1 MRLRGFAGISAL
13 GELRRAAGGL
23 EAVLFISHR
32 LSSTQFCD
40 RVVYLENGR
49 VAEEGTHRELL
60 ERGGKYAELFEI
72 QSSYYKDK
80 TDQEE
85 PS

>member
-1 MRLRGFAGISAL
+1 M
-13 GELRRAAGGL
+13 
-23 EAVLFISHR
+23 FISHR

>member
-1 MRLRGFAGISAL
+1 M
-13 GELRRAAGGL
+13 
-23 EAVLFISHR
+23 
-32 LSSTQFCD
+32 
-40 RVVYLENGR
+40 VYLENGR